1 MRPFDGKV
9 AIVTGAGS
17 GLGREYAL
25 ALAAH
30 GASVVVNDLGVAV
43 TGDAPTG
50 DSARIVVDE
59 IVSHGGRGV
68 ANRNSVAEW
77 GGAESIVDQALS
89 EFGRLDIVVNN
100 AGNNRPS
107 SLVDLSEVD
116 ADVQLG
122 THLKGTLAVSH
133 FAARHWAQ

>member
-25 ALAAH
+25 AFAFH

-59 IVSHGGRGV
+59 IVSQGGRAV

-89 EFGRLDIVVNN
+89 
-100 AGNNRPS
+100 
-107 SLVDLSEVD
+107 
-116 ADVQLG
+116 
-122 THLKGTLAVSH
+122 
-133 FAARHWAQ
+133 